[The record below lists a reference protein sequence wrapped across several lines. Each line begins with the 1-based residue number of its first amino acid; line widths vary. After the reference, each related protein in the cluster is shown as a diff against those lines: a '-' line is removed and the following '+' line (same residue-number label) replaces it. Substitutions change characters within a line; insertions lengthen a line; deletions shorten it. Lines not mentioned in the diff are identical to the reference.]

1 MGSVLLDTGH
11 DAPSPPNP
19 APACGSQLEARR
31 FSSPLRHPLRS
42 VGSAEPS
49 ASMLAST
56 PTIST
61 AAAVTL
67 TYPPWILARSVTR
80 RVPPN
85 NTVKRQPGTSQPI
98 DAFGDMVREPDP
110 RIHVPGVSAVVVFGG
125 ITHGSVVEDKL
136 PIPPSSSQLVT
147 IEPFERGR
155 GGGSPAW
162 RALRT
167 SFRPTKVLTNSGSA
181 KSVSTVCAWA
191 SSHPPPAPTL
201 PAHASASTSTRTARC
216 VIRSPS
222 EPGARGP
229 SGEGLRP
236 KLLLL
241 SCQGADET
249 APPPDQSP
257 DHRNAVS
264 FRVSKRWRARDD
276 FKKSAKLGRARP
288 THPPARL

>member
-1 MGSVLLDTGH
+1 
-11 DAPSPPNP
+11 
-19 APACGSQLEARR
+19 
-31 FSSPLRHPLRS
+31 
-42 VGSAEPS
+42 
-49 ASMLAST
+49 MLAST

-155 GGGSPAW
+155 GGGSPARSSPEHNIVSSNESFDEFGQREVCLDGVCVGIFPSPT
-162 RALRT
+162 RADASRARQRQHQHQDRSMRHPVTLRT
-167 SFRPTKVLTNSGSA
+167 RRSGSE
-181 KSVSTVCAWA
+181 WRR
-191 SSHPPPAPTL
+191 PPPQIIVVVV
-201 PAHASASTSTRTARC
+201 SGCRRDCSTT
-216 VIRSPS
+216 
-222 EPGARGP
+222 G
-229 SGEGLRP
+229 
-236 KLLLL
+236 
-241 SCQGADET
+241 
-249 APPPDQSP
+249 
-257 DHRNAVS
+257 DHRNFEKA
-264 FRVSKRWRARDD
+264 DD
-276 FKKSAKLGRARP
+276 GLKVQN
-288 THPPARL
+288 